1 LYIPIH
7 LTLLHAER
15 HLGCYSTSS
24 NEGDQPALTTFAE
37 ADRETAARLAEERFG
52 MTDAAESVNR
62 FMELVAKWEEIAEE
76 VGPNA
81 EAMAER
87 MGGDPEPGRPRHL
100 RPLTVRRVREGRA
113 SPGR

>member
-1 LYIPIH
+1 M
-7 LTLLHAER
+7 R
-15 HLGCYSTSS
+15 
-24 NEGDQPALTTFAE
+24 TFAE